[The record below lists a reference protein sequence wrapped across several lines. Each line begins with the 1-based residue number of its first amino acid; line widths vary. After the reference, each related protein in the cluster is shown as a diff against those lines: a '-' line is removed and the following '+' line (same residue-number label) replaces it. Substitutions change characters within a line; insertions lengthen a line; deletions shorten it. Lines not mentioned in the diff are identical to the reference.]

1 MRKDP
6 NFGRPP
12 SAAQRRGR
20 PIRELRANEL
30 ATVLGGTN
38 PTQPKPDGG
47 APRDA
52 KTRSGGF
59 WRWLLG

>member
-1 MRKDP
+1 MRKDA
-6 NFGRPP
+6 NFGRPH

-38 PTQPKPDGG
+38 PTQPKPDEET
-47 APRDA
+47 RTA